1 MTKQK
6 VNPSSDNATCD
17 RLRQC
22 DAGARPMSHQG
33 KRTKAHTL
41 FEIELL
47 WPYDNPANIAR
58 RLGYS
63 SVDNMLRT
71 LERWP
76 EGEVG
81 GPSGGG

>member
-1 MTKQK
+1 
-6 VNPSSDNATCD
+6 
-17 RLRQC
+17 
-22 DAGARPMSHQG
+22 MSQQM

-41 FEIELL
+41 REIELL

-71 LERWP
+71 LVRWP
-76 EGEVG
+76 EGKRWATVLSEADTLQRG
-81 GPSGGG
+81 RNARTEMLDEAS